1 MDQSMI
7 YYNQIQQIDTI
18 TRYFQ
23 KEDTMLSNSIRIG
36 DEEIKMLEGVKR
48 VSSAEKLSGDSS
60 VIRYC
65 IEYCA
70 VHTIDF
76 GRVYKW
82 FSDSN
87 VKTTTKTIVSYTCDE
102 KDFEVV
108 ARAVKSKLG
117 LLRPRQSAI
126 VRYAIRA
133 AYYYLTE
140 SSEENKPLDKD
151 NKDLPIPTHIPL
163 DQVVFKTVYDT
174 SNHGNKEQL
183 LMVCREYLEGAGV
196 ELANKMREE
205 MLVKIRAF
213 SDQFDNIDKMLPPRK
228 RIRGGNII
236 YISKAIAGYFLF
248 LAEIEQFDI
257 EELIEKT
264 EEINR
269 NFQKPIK
276 SERERN
282 LRKF

>member
-1 MDQSMI
+1 
-7 YYNQIQQIDTI
+7 
-18 TRYFQ
+18 
-23 KEDTMLSNSIRIG
+23 
-36 DEEIKMLEGVKR
+36 
-48 VSSAEKLSGDSS
+48 
-60 VIRYC
+60 
-65 IEYCA
+65 
-70 VHTIDF
+70 
-76 GRVYKW
+76 
-82 FSDSN
+82 
-87 VKTTTKTIVSYTCDE
+87 
-102 KDFEVV
+102 
-108 ARAVKSKLG
+108 
-117 LLRPRQSAI
+117 
-126 VRYAIRA
+126 
-133 AYYYLTE
+133 
-140 SSEENKPLDKD
+140 
-151 NKDLPIPTHIPL
+151 
-163 DQVVFKTVYDT
+163 
-174 SNHGNKEQL
+174 
-183 LMVCREYLEGAGV
+183 
-196 ELANKMREE
+196 